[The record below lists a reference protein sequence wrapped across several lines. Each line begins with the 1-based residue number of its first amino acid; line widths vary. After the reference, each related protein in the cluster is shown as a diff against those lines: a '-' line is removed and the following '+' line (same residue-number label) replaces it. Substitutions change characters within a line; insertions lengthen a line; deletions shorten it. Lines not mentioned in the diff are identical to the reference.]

1 MHFVD
6 VVFLVA
12 ATVCLIS
19 GLLIVAQRNP
29 VYSVV
34 YMLPFFL
41 GITTLFWLLSATFLA
56 AMQMM
61 VYGGAILVVFLFVI
75 MLINLRPE
83 EIKDDFAWAPYG
95 LSGVCVGLLWG
106 LIVSYVLVA
115 TRNSELVPLTASG
128 RNESL
133 TSAFAM
139 PLALRNGQVF
149 GSIEN
154 VAMPMFTK
162 YVVPFEVASILIVV
176 AILGA
181 VLLSKKKI

>member
-1 MHFVD
+1 MTFVD
-6 VVFLVA
+6 IVFLTA

-19 GLLIVAQRNP
+19 GLLIVMQRNP

-34 YMLPFFL
+34 YMLPLFL
-41 GITTLFWLLSATFLA
+41 GMTTIFWLLSATFLA

-83 EIKDDFAWAPYG
+83 EIKDDFGWVSWG
-95 LSGVCVGLLWG
+95 LPGGAAGVLWG
-106 LIVSYVLVA
+106 VISGYVLQA
-115 TRNSELVPLTASG
+115 SEFSSKVPVVNGETV
-128 RNESL
+128 SL
-133 TSAFAM
+133 TSAFNL
-139 PLALRNGQVF
+139 PVGPRDGHVF

-154 VAMPMFTK
+154 IAMPLFNK
-162 YVVPFEVASILIVV
+162 YVVPFEVASILICV

-181 VLLSKKKI
+181 VLLSKRRI

>member
-6 VVFLVA
+6 YVFLA
-12 ATVCLIS
+12 SASVCLIS
-19 GLLIVAQRNP
+19 ALLIVMQRNP

-34 YMLPFFL
+34 YMLPLFL
-41 GITTLFWLLSATFLA
+41 GMTTIFWLQSATFLA

-83 EIKDDFAWAPYG
+83 EIKDDFGWLSWG
-95 LSGVCVGLLWG
+95 LPGGAAGVLWG
-106 LIVSYVLVA
+106 IISGYVLHATDASSRVA
-115 TRNSELVPLTASG
+115 ATGGKV
-128 RNESL
+128 ESL
-133 TSAFAM
+133 TAAFNQVVM
-139 PLALRNGQVF
+139 PREGHVF

-154 VAMPMFTK
+154 IAMPMFK
-162 YVVPFEVASILIVV
+162 QYVVPFEVASILICV

-181 VLLSKKKI
+181 VLMSKRKI

>member
-6 VVFLVA
+6 AIFLVA
-12 ATVCLIS
+12 ASVCLIS

-83 EIKDDFAWAPYG
+83 EIKDDFGWAPYG
-95 LSGVCVGLLWG
+95 VSGVFVGLLWG
-106 LIVSYVLVA
+106 IIVSYVLNA
-115 TRNSELVPLTASG
+115 SRASELLVPLNN
-128 RNESL
+128 RPESL
-133 TSAFAM
+133 VSAFAM
-139 PLALRNGQVF
+139 PVALRNGHVF
-149 GSIEN
+149 GSIED